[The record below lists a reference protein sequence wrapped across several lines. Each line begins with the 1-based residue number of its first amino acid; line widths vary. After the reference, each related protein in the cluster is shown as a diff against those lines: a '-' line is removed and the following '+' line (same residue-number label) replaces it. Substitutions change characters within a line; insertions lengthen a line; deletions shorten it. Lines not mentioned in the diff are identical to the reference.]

1 MTFTVILLL
10 VVIYKMIQIRER
22 RLQADEWLTQ
32 NQRKLINYAFT
43 KQEEL
48 DKVAEVLEQSK
59 MHAEVTTGKS
69 NIRQGVLDKIVSRQ
83 KSYADMQQM
92 YDEDDQESDDDLK
105 AETADLRQRSRS
117 YAPLSP
123 NSRIGGL
130 E

>member
-22 RLQADEWLTQ
+22 RLQAYEWLTQ

-59 MHAEVTTGKS
+59 MQSEVTTGKS
-69 NIRQGVLDKIVSRQ
+69 NIRQGVLDKIVSRK
-83 KSYADMQQM
+83 KSYADQSKI
-92 YDEDDQESDDDLK
+92 YDEEDDSEDDDLR
-105 AETADLRQRSRS
+105 A
-117 YAPLSP
+117 
-123 NSRIGGL
+123 
-130 E
+130 

>member
-59 MHAEVTTGKS
+59 MQAEVTTGKS
-69 NIRQGVLDKIVSRQ
+69 NIRQGVLDKIVNRK
-83 KSYADMQQM
+83 KSIADQSKI
-92 YDEDDQESDDDLK
+92 YDEEDDSDDD
-105 AETADLRQRSRS
+105 DLQASTHKQRSKS

-123 NSRIGGL
+123 NAKMGGL